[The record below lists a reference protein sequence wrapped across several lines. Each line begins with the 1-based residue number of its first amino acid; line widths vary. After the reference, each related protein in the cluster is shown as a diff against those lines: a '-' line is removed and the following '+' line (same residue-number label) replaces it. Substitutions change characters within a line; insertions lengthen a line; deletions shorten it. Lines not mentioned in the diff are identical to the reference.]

1 MKTTESGAGSSSRG
15 FLQAGHARPD
25 APPGDVDAQLRRLVA
40 PIFDAPY
47 LWTGANRIM
56 VIYRSTITRL
66 LGAFFELM
74 PAASIDKALR
84 EVGYVAGVRSAEHV
98 LEKDQESDFFENAH
112 RCLVYNDF
120 CGYTCF
126 EIERLD
132 VDLRRRH
139 FHCVVRMTSSIEA
152 DGFLQ
157 SSAMKGERRVCAMQA
172 GYLSGVMTRLAG
184 MNIRF
189 DEHVCRVEYAESC
202 LMVGDVE
209 RKPETARASFA
220 GMPRKAESERP
231 EVRPSPASY
240 IGDPVFGLAG
250 ASPALQSLRSRLGRI
265 AKASVPIL
273 ITGETGVGKDVLAR
287 AAHSM
292 SRRQG
297 KPFLAINCGA
307 ISESLIDAELFGF
320 EKGAFTGATESRRG
334 RFENA
339 HLGTIFLDE
348 IGLLSRHSQGKLLR
362 ILDDGMFE
370 RVGGAERRV
379 DVRIIAATNLDL
391 LAEVH
396 NGRFR
401 EDLYYRICAIKL
413 HIPPLRERKEDIL
426 PIAYV
431 LLAKLENELH
441 CKWQGLSRAFESA
454 LINYDFPGNVRELRQ
469 IVAAAAS
476 FTEDGSMIDLPA
488 LSAAGIRLERRSMR
502 GADDAS
508 PGAVGALGEL
518 SQQVIGGAIKMKD
531 IQHHL
536 IGDALAAS
544 EGNLAAAARL
554 LGLSRRQVEYWVK
567 VQAGTKARWHERRWA
582 TRSNRAPGVGPR
594 VG

>member
-1 MKTTESGAGSSSRG
+1 MKTTESGGVSSSRG
-15 FLQAGHARPD
+15 LLQAGRVRSNATPS
-25 APPGDVDAQLRRLVA
+25 DVDAQVRRLVA

-56 VIYRSTITRL
+56 VIYRSTMTRL
-66 LGAFFELM
+66 LGALFEVM
-74 PAASIDKALR
+74 PAVSIDKALR
-84 EVGYVAGVRSAEHV
+84 EIGYEAGVRSAEHV
-98 LEKDQESDFFENAH
+98 LEQDRSGDFFENAR
-112 RCLVYNDF
+112 RCMVYNDF

-126 EIERLD
+126 EIECLEFD
-132 VDLRRRH
+132 WRRKH
-139 FHCVVRMTSSIEA
+139 FLCVVRMTSSIEA

-157 SSAMKGERRVCAMQA
+157 SSAAKGGRRVCAMQA
-172 GYLSGVMTRLAG
+172 GYLSGAMTRLAG

-189 DEHVCRVEYAESC
+189 DEHVCRAECAESC
-202 LMVGDVE
+202 QMVGEVE
-209 RKPETARASFA
+209 RKSEERQASLA
-220 GMPRKAESERP
+220 GVSRKGANVLDEMRQA
-231 EVRPSPASY
+231 PASY
-240 IGDPVFGLAG
+240 IGDPALGLAG
-250 ASPALQSLRSRLGRI
+250 ASPALQSLWSRVGRI

-273 ITGETGVGKDVLAR
+273 VTGETGVGKDVLAR

-292 SRRQG
+292 SGRQG
-297 KPFLAINCGA
+297 KPFVAINCGA
-307 ISESLIDAELFGF
+307 LHESLIDAELFGV

-362 ILDDGMFE
+362 VLEDGTFD

-391 LAEVH
+391 LTEVRK
-396 NGRFR
+396 GRFR
-401 EDLYYRICAIKL
+401 EDLYYRICAINL

-431 LLAKLENELH
+431 LLEKLENELH
-441 CKWQGLSRAFESA
+441 CKWQGLSRTFKSA

-469 IVAAAAS
+469 IVTAAAS

-488 LSAAGIRLERRSMR
+488 LSAAGIRLERGSMR

-508 PGAVGALGEL
+508 AGAVGTLGEL
-518 SQQVIGGAIKMKD
+518 SKHVLGGAIKMKD
-531 IQHHL
+531 VQRHL
-536 IGDALAAS
+536 IEDALAAS
-544 EGNLAAAARL
+544 KGNLAAAARL
-554 LGLSRRQVEYWVK
+554 LGLSRRQIEYRVNG
-567 VQAGTKARWHERRWA
+567 QADTKARRHEA
-582 TRSNRAPGVGPR
+582 VGDTE
-594 VG
+594 